1 MIRRRSFLGLSLAL
15 LPAAAF
21 AQTATAPA
29 QPQRRR
35 MADRKFDDL
44 TSKQKRRVE
53 QRLAGT
59 GHQPLSAEEAR
70 RRWDGMSTKQR
81 QMAMRNPIRKH
92 RNRHQPAQPQQ
103 PAQPPAAQQ
112 PPA

>member
-1 MIRRRSFLGLSLAL
+1 MIRRRSFLSLSLAL
-15 LPAAAF
+15 LPAAAL

-70 RRWDGMSTKQR
+70 RRWDGMSTEQR
-81 QMAMRNPIRKH
+81 QVAMRNPTRKH
-92 RNRHQPAQPQQ
+92 RNRQQ